1 MFSVGNDDDEEA
13 RNLQKMYGDCL
24 QRAEDLQIF
33 EDGQSQALMKALIET
48 EIKADIQVPDS
59 EEESS
64 PLQSDGVEE
73 GAGLEEE
80 AGVEEGPGLEEEAGV
95 KEMVGVEEEAGGEE
109 MTGVEEEA

>member
-73 GAGLEEE
+73 GAG
-80 AGVEEGPGLEEEAGV
+80 VEEGPGLEEEAGV
-95 KEMVGVEEEAGGEE
+95 EEEAGGEE
-109 MTGVEEEA
+109 TAGVKEEA